1 MQNITLGHLLHE
13 AADGM
18 MVDEED
24 RKFMTNV
31 IKRGAL
37 KDEVFLIAHTVGK
50 AMAAK
55 ALVARHCTWRYRP
68 LTTGSRSWQPSRN
81 RSSRLTLLAEAGIPA
96 TAYRCA

>member
-1 MQNITLGHLLHE
+1 
-13 AADGM
+13 

-37 KDEVFLIAHTVGK
+37 KDEVFLVAHTVGK

-55 ALVARHCTWRYRP
+55 ALVARH
-68 LTTGSRSWQPSRN
+68 
-81 RSSRLTLLAEAGIPA
+81 LAIPA
-96 TAYRCA
+96 AHNR